1 MSAATAIRDRA
12 GTAAASLR
20 VRNYRLYF
28 IGQCVSSA
36 GTFMQT
42 LALAFLVLDVT
53 GSGTAVGVAAA
64 ARLAPFVLLGPVG
77 GVIADRADKR
87 RLLFFTQSASG
98 AAALVFAVLAA
109 TGAATYPVVLVLS
122 LVVGGLTVLD
132 NPARQS
138 LIADLVPRETL
149 ANAVVLNSVS
159 LNVARIAG
167 SVAGGALVATVGIP
181 LCFVINAASFAAVI
195 VSLARM
201 RTHAMQPSARVPRAR
216 GQVREGL
223 VYAARTPELLLPLVM
238 LTVTGIL
245 AYEFPTTLPLLATGA
260 FHGTAATYG
269 LMAAVMAGGA
279 VAGGLVAAARSAP
292 RRSGSLAVAA
302 IGWGAAILGAGLAPS
317 LPLCL
322 AALVLVGYG
331 SITFNATAKTA
342 LQLAARPDMRG
353 RVMALWALAW
363 VGSTVAGAPLV
374 GWIAET
380 FGSRWSLVAGGAPT
394 VVLGL
399 VLLPVLRR
407 RDRHASPGAEPTG
420 VHHREHGF
428 R

>member
-1 MSAATAIRDRA
+1 MRRATAA
-12 GTAAASLR
+12 LR

-28 IGQCVSSA
+28 IGQSISSA

-42 LALAFLVLDVT
+42 LALAFLVLHLT
-53 GSGTAVGVAAA
+53 GSGTAVGVTAA
-64 ARLAPFVLLGPVG
+64 ARFLPFVLLGPLG
-77 GVIADRADKR
+77 GVIADRGNKR
-87 RLLFFTQSASG
+87 RILYVTQSASG
-98 AAALVFAVLAA
+98 LGALVFGVLAW
-109 TGAATYPVVLVLS
+109 TGTATYPLVVVLS
-122 LVVGGLTVLD
+122 LVIGALAVLD

-167 SVAGGALVATVGIP
+167 SVLGGTLVALVGVPA
-181 LCFVINAASFAAVI
+181 CFLINAASFGAVL

-201 RTHAMQPSARVPRAR
+201 RPDPSLPPPVRAPRAR

-223 VYAARTPELLLPLVM
+223 RYAARTPELLLPLIM

-245 AYEFPTTLPLLATGA
+245 AYEFPTTLPLLATDA

-279 VAGGLVAAARSAP
+279 VVGGLVAAARSTP
-292 RRSGSLAVAA
+292 RRPAALSIAA
-302 IGWGAAILGAGLAPS
+302 IGWGVAILAAGVAPN

-322 AALVLVGYG
+322 GALAVVGYG

-342 LQLAARPDMRG
+342 LQLAARPEMRG

-363 VGSTVAGAPLV
+363 TGSTVLGGPLV

-380 FGSRWSLVAGGAPT
+380 FGSRWGLIAGGAPT
-394 VVLGL
+394 IAIGL
-399 VLLPVLRR
+399 ALLPALRR
-407 RDRHASPGAEPTG
+407 TGGGGGGPADAPAAETVSLTATG
-420 VHHREHGF
+420 TR
-428 R
+428 